1 MAKLK
6 SICPDTDAFS
16 VAGGAVNRED
26 HAIRIYFYGV
36 LANFVQSTSGLAIV
50 GHCERNTC
58 RHYGGYQ

>member
-1 MAKLK
+1 MQSA
-6 SICPDTDAFS
+6 SIS
-16 VAGGAVNRED
+16 
-26 HAIRIYFYGV
+26 GV